1 MRLAERLALEQSE
14 TNNNEEEVV
23 KQTETEGVAVEES
36 EVDRTLE
43 SEPGWTVPGPF
54 EPEQRKSPTGP
65 ERRAVTF
72 PAIDVRKSRRDERLR
87 RKAETEDK
95 IARMI
100 TDSAMKIE
108 VAMEYDRNG
117 KTFIY

>member
-1 MRLAERLALEQSE
+1 MEQSE
-14 TNNNEEEVV
+14 TNNNTEEMV
-23 KQTETEGVAVEES
+23 KKTETEGVAVEES

-65 ERRAVTF
+65 EKRVVTF
-72 PAIDVRKSRRDERLR
+72 PAMDVRKSRRDERLR

-108 VAMEYDRNG
+108 IAMEYDRNG

>member
-1 MRLAERLALEQSE
+1 MEQSE
-14 TNNNEEEVV
+14 TNNNMEEMV
-23 KQTETEGVAVEES
+23 KKTETEGVTVEES
-36 EVDRTLE
+36 EADRTLE

-54 EPEQRKSPTGP
+54 EPEPRKSPTGP
-65 ERRAVTF
+65 ERRVVTF
-72 PAIDVRKSRRDERLR
+72 PAMDVRKSQRDERLR

-108 VAMEYDRNG
+108 IAMEHDRNG
-117 KTFIY
+117 KTFIIKQG